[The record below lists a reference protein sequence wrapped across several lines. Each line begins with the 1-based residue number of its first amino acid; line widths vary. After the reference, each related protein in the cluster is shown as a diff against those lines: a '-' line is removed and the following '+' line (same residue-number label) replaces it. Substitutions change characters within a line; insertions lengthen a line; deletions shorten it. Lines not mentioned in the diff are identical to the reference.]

1 MTTEKKGSHAR
12 AAGDDAAEE
21 TPASPT
27 SADPRIAEEVRHL
40 LAEQQQQIAEQEL
53 AHPTFDKISGSSGGR
68 EVALGMA
75 QRFLCDE
82 EGCPTLVYYQDVPY
96 GYNERTWGKLSDEDL
111 LTLVSSM
118 LYQCRMRVPSAD
130 DAPTVV
136 SYPTS
141 QAVVGEVEYQLRRIL
156 SIPSPYAAPCR
167 WEAIPPEEVRVLGS
181 LGEWHPVNGAGKM
194 VCRGALVDM
203 MTGEVWPNHDVFV
216 PNGPT
221 WGYYAKAPK
230 PERWLAFLD
239 SLKLDAENIGLL
251 QEWFGYVLSGDTW
264 AQKGLII
271 IGPPRAGKGIIGHIL
286 SELVGQ
292 SMVASPALH
301 MLGRE
306 FGLEQLLNK
315 RLCLVSDARL
325 SNRIDAAAVI
335 ESLLRIVAADSVSV
349 ARKFRD
355 ALNLVLG
362 VRVMILS
369 NEMPQLGDNSNA
381 INTRFLILE
390 LTETFL
396 DREDTGL
403 KDALMEELPGIAL
416 WAVEGYRR
424 LRARGAFHDP
434 ESSKRA
440 RQDWFEENNPL
451 AQFVA
456 DCCEVKAGVQE
467 EVSKLYE
474 TYKAWAENRGNVVMA
489 NNAFSRRLVATRS
502 GEVRHHK
509 EQGKRLIVG
518 IELSEEKLKME
529 GF

>member
-1 MTTEKKGSHAR
+1 MSKKNRAPDAQHDTPSHVEWIPERLEAHR
-12 AAGDDAAEE
+12 QLE
-21 TPASPT
+21 
-27 SADPRIAEEVRHL
+27 AD
-40 LAEQQQQIAEQEL
+40 QQRQIAEQEL
-53 AHPTFDKISGSSGGR
+53 EHPTFDKLSGSGGGR
-68 EVALGMA
+68 QVVLGMA
-75 QRFLCDE
+75 RRFLCDE
-82 EGCPTLVYYQDVPY
+82 EGCPTLVYYEGVPY
-96 GYNERTWGKLSDEDL
+96 AYIERLWVKCSDDDV
-111 LTLVSSM
+111 LTLISSM
-118 LYQCRMRVPSAD
+118 LYQCRIRVIQTDERTDRTNAVAEP
-130 DAPTVV
+130 
-136 SYPTS
+136 YPTN
-141 QAVVGEVEYQLRRIL
+141 QAVVGEVAFQLPRIL
-156 SIPSPYAAPCR
+156 SIPSTYVAPCR
-167 WEAIPPEEVRVLGS
+167 WEANPPEEIHFLGK
-181 LGEWHPVNGAGKM
+181 LGEWYAVNGGGKM

-203 MTGEVWPNHDVFV
+203 MTGDAWSNHDMFI

-221 WGYYAKAPK
+221 WRYYAKAPK

-239 SLKLDAENIGLL
+239 SLKLDAENAGLL

-301 MLGRE
+301 TLGRE

-381 INTRFLILE
+381 INTRFLILA
-390 LTETFL
+390 LSETFL

-403 KDALMEELPGIAL
+403 KEALMEELPGIAL

-451 AQFVA
+451 AQFVE
-456 DCCEVKAGVQE
+456 DRCEVKPGVRVE
-467 EVSKLYE
+467 MAALYE
-474 TYKAWAENRGNVVMA
+474 AYKAWAEMRGMSPMA
-489 NNAFSRRLVATRS
+489 DNALSRRLVATLGAR
-502 GEVRHHK
+502 VHRHK
-509 EQGKRLIVG
+509 ERGTRFLMG
-518 IELSEEKLKME
+518 IALLPEA
-529 GF
+529 F

>member
-1 MTTEKKGSHAR
+1 
-12 AAGDDAAEE
+12 
-21 TPASPT
+21 
-27 SADPRIAEEVRHL
+27 
-40 LAEQQQQIAEQEL
+40 
-53 AHPTFDKISGSSGGR
+53 
-68 EVALGMA
+68 
-75 QRFLCDE
+75 
-82 EGCPTLVYYQDVPY
+82 
-96 GYNERTWGKLSDEDL
+96 
-111 LTLVSSM
+111 
-118 LYQCRMRVPSAD
+118 
-130 DAPTVV
+130 
-136 SYPTS
+136 
-141 QAVVGEVEYQLRRIL
+141 
-156 SIPSPYAAPCR
+156 
-167 WEAIPPEEVRVLGS
+167 
-181 LGEWHPVNGAGKM
+181 M

-203 MTGEVWPNHDVFV
+203 MTGDVWPNHDVFM

-221 WGYYAKAPK
+221 WGYYAKAKK

-239 SLKLDAENIGLL
+239 SLKLDTENIGLL
-251 QEWFGYVLSGDTW
+251 QEWFGYVLSGDIW

-301 MLGRE
+301 TLGRE

-390 LTETFL
+390 LSETFL

-424 LRARGAFHDP
+424 LLARGAFHDP

-451 AQFVA
+451 AQFVE
-456 DCCEVKAGVQE
+456 DCCKVKAGVQVGTAE
-467 EVSKLYE
+467 LYAA
-474 TYKAWAENRGNVVMA
+474 YKSWCEPRGMTSLA
-489 NNAFSRRLVATRS
+489 DNAFSRRLAATLGSKKITRDKI
-502 GEVRHHK
+502 R
-509 EQGKRLIVG
+509 GKRVLLG
-518 IELSEEKLKME
+518 ITLLPEA
-529 GF
+529 F

>member
-1 MTTEKKGSHAR
+1 MSKKREPSTAQ
-12 AAGDDAAEE
+12 EQP
-21 TPASPT
+21 TLITAS
-27 SADPRIAEEVRHL
+27 DPRIAEEVRRL
-40 LAEQQQQIAEQEL
+40 DDADRLQIAEQEL

-68 EVALGMA
+68 EVALDMA

-82 EGCPTLVYYQDVPY
+82 EGCLTLVYYQDVPY

-130 DAPTVV
+130 GAPTVV

-141 QAVVGEVEYQLRRIL
+141 QAVVREVEYQLRRIL

-167 WEAIPPEEVRVLGS
+167 WEAIPPEEVRTLGS

-203 MTGEVWPNHDVFV
+203 MTGEVWPNHDVFI

-239 SLKLDAENIGLL
+239 SIKLDTESIGLL
-251 QEWFGYVLSGDTW
+251 QEWFGYVLSGDAW
-264 AQKGLII
+264 AHKGLII
-271 IGPPRAGKGIIGHIL
+271 TGPPRAGKGIIGHVL

-292 SMVASPALH
+292 LMVASPALH
-301 MLGRE
+301 SLGRE

-335 ESLLRIVAADSVSV
+335 ESLLRIVAADSLSV

-369 NEMPQLGDNSNA
+369 NEMPQLGDNSKA
-381 INTRFLILE
+381 INERFLILE

-396 DREDTGL
+396 GREDTGL
-403 KDALMEELPGIAL
+403 KEALMAELPGIAL

-424 LRARGAFHDP
+424 LRARGAFH
-434 ESSKRA
+434 ESDKSKRA

-451 AQFVA
+451 AQFVD
-456 DCCEVKAGVQE
+456 DCCEVKPGMRVEMAA
-467 EVSKLYE
+467 LYE
-474 TYKAWAENRGNVVMA
+474 AYKAWAEMRGMSPMA
-489 NNAFSRRLVATRS
+489 DNALSRRLVATLGAR
-502 GEVRHHK
+502 VHRHK
-509 EQGKRLIVG
+509 ERGTRFLMG
-518 IELSEEKLKME
+518 IALLPEA
-529 GF
+529 F